1 MNFAWKSHLF
11 FGLNKQKLQRK
22 KEGREKSTPTNNEA
36 ALQEI
41 QVEGIISYYHEACL
55 P

>member
-1 MNFAWKSHLF
+1 TNFAWKGHLF
-11 FGLNKQKLQRK
+11 FSLNKQKPQRK

-36 ALQEI
+36 ALEEI
-41 QVEGIISYYHEACL
+41 QGEGIISYKQEACL